1 MRCLRLAGF
10 AGSVTLLQVGRR
22 ILPRRQPSA
31 NDVAFF
37 RSVLPAGDSVW
48 RDLLSSRPFL
58 GSVLP
63 PGDSFLRGLS
73 LWCGTSILWGRFSGQ
88 NLAVLGGRVLAM
100 IRYVV
105 NDGRLLSLRATEWAM
120 LLIGGLL
127 AGSPLL
133 LF

>member
-1 MRCLRLAGF
+1 VWPAGDSFQRDLSLR
-10 AGSVTLLQVGRR
+10 R
-22 ILPRRQPSA
+22 
-31 NDVAFF
+31 FF
-37 RSVLPAGDSVW
+37 LRSVLPPS
-48 RDLLSSRPFL
+48 
-58 GSVLP
+58 
-63 PGDSFLRGLS
+63 DSFLRGLS
-73 LWCGTSILWGRFSGQ
+73 LWCGTSNLWGRFSGQ

-120 LLIGGLL
+120 LLVGGLL

>member
-1 MRCLRLAGF
+1 VVLRYGAAHRFFG
-10 AGSVTLLQVGRR
+10 Q
-22 ILPRRQPSA
+22 IL
-31 NDVAFF
+31 
-37 RSVLPAGDSVW
+37 
-48 RDLLSSRPFL
+48 
-58 GSVLP
+58 
-63 PGDSFLRGLS
+63 
-73 LWCGTSILWGRFSGQ
+73 GQ

-120 LLIGGLL
+120 LLVGGLL

>member
-1 MRCLRLAGF
+1 VWLA
-10 AGSVTLLQVGRR
+10 
-22 ILPRRQPSA
+22 
-31 NDVAFF
+31 
-37 RSVLPAGDSVW
+37 
-48 RDLLSSRPFL
+48 
-58 GSVLP
+58 
-63 PGDSFLRGLS
+63 GDSFLRGLS

-120 LLIGGLL
+120 LLVGGLL

>member
-1 MRCLRLAGF
+1 MVRH
-10 AGSVTLLQVGRR
+10 
-22 ILPRRQPSA
+22 I
-31 NDVAFF
+31 
-37 RSVLPAGDSVW
+37 
-48 RDLLSSRPFL
+48 
-58 GSVLP
+58 
-63 PGDSFLRGLS
+63 DSFGQ
-73 LWCGTSILWGRFSGQ
+73 ILGQ

-120 LLIGGLL
+120 LLVGGLL